1 MVVTLVVVG
10 SHSYLTATK
19 FYQSN
24 FTLPFKSLQTFFL
37 CANTYK
43 KKSLHYYNF
52 IFSGCRY
59 YCFNG
64 IKNNALEN
72 LNTCEFYNF

>member
-1 MVVTLVVVG
+1 MVVALVVVG

-43 KKSLHYYNF
+43 KNYIIISYFLVVDT
-52 IFSGCRY
+52 IVST
-59 YCFNG
+59 
-64 IKNNALEN
+64 A
-72 LNTCEFYNF
+72 